1 MTAPSLTKTVGVVS
15 GLAAFAVAL
24 LTGLAVDNP
33 SEVILSRAL
42 GALFV
47 CYLVGLGVGA
57 ALDRLA
63 REALEAHRRANP
75 APEQSAGDSSSAKER
90 SGAQRD
96 ADDSSTTRSNA
107 A

>member
-24 LTGLAVDNP
+24 ITGLAVDNP
-33 SEVILSRAL
+33 SDVILSRAL
-42 GALFV
+42 GSLFV
-47 CYLVGLGVGA
+47 CYLIGIGVGA

-63 REALEAHRRANP
+63 HEALQSHQQANP
-75 APEQSAGDSSSAKER
+75 APNAAPSAPEETKQENVGDSSTA
-90 SGAQRD
+90 
-96 ADDSSTTRSNA
+96 RSNA